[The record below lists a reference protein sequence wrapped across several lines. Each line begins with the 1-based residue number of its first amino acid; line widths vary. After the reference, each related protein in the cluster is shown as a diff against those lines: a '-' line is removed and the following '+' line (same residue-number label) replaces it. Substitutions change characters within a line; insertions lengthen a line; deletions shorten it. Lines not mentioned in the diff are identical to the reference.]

1 MSVVNKN
8 IFRKIIYGWLICFLL
23 TGSVCAQDTVTVA
36 APDEEYVD
44 EDKEQQTVVT
54 TVDTPVMRQVP
65 VPHVDSLKKLKAF
78 EYANDPEYWIKEKEK
93 EYKPG
98 FWDFIGRLFMNVYF
112 KWFIYL
118 IFGSVLLWALY
129 KIIISNNL
137 FLFQSRNKKIKEEH
151 IEEEI
156 QMEEATLDQ
165 KIAQFI
171 AEKNYRPAVRYL
183 YIKVLQ
189 QLNEKGW
196 IKYHAQATNYDYV
209 NQMSQ
214 NKKGPDFRFLT
225 TVYEFVWY
233 GEFQVTDDQFSI
245 IHSRFN
251 NFLNQS
257 KPWEER

>member
-8 IFRKIIYGWLICFLL
+8 IFRKIIYGWLICLLL
-23 TGSVCAQDTVTVA
+23 TGTGNSVFAQDTTVVA
-36 APDEEYVD
+36 APDEEYVED
-44 EDKEQQTVVT
+44 EEDQQTTVR
-54 TVDTPVMRQVP
+54 TVDTPTMREVP
-65 VPHVDSLKKLKAF
+65 VPVVDSLKKLKVF
-78 EYANDPEYWIKEKEK
+78 EYANDPEYWIKEKDK

-98 FWDFIGRLFMNVYF
+98 FWDFVGRLFMNVYF

-118 IFGSVLLWALY
+118 LFGSVLLWALY

-137 FLFQSRNKKIKEEH
+137 FLFQSKNKKLREE
-151 IEEEI
+151 IVEDEI
-156 QMEEATLDQ
+156 QMEESTLDQ
-165 KIAQFI
+165 KIAQMI

-196 IKYHAQATNYDYV
+196 IKYHAQATNYDYI

-214 NKKGPDFRFLT
+214 NKWSTDFRFLT
-225 TVYEFVWY
+225 TVYEYVWY
-233 GEFQVTDDQFSI
+233 GEFEITDEQFSI
-245 IHSRFN
+245 VHSRFN

-257 KPWEER
+257 KS